1 MMSRLVSFL
10 QQLAPAVGFKKISLL
25 KTWRLTDKKR
35 GAAQEMR
42 GAPFRFLNKKRAVL
56 PSSEILYTPSQKF
69 VQRDPVK
76 IGNLH
81 THIHGRNYPAAFPA
95 RNVLMIDPQSLG
107 KFVRIQPSLFPILF

>member
-35 GAAQEMR
+35 SAAQEMR

-56 PSSEILYTPSQKF
+56 PAPKSYTLLPKSSS
-69 VQRDPVK
+69 
-76 IGNLH
+76 
-81 THIHGRNYPAAFPA
+81 
-95 RNVLMIDPQSLG
+95 NVIP
-107 KFVRIQPSLFPILF
+107 